1 MNNYP
6 IAFKETMVKKLTG
19 ARAKSATALAE
30 EVGVSQ
36 STLSRWVREYGRLGL
51 GGIMS
56 DKRAGQW
63 SGEER
68 MAAIIEYEKLS
79 EEERGRFLR
88 QKGLHE
94 VEIAGWKQ
102 DFLEAFSAEGKRTRR
117 SDPQQ
122 KRIRELEKELRRK
135 EKALAEAAA
144 LLVLKK
150 KAQAIWGD
158 REDEE

>member
-1 MNNYP
+1 
-6 IAFKETMVKKLTG
+6 
-19 ARAKSATALAE
+19 
-30 EVGVSQ
+30 
-36 STLSRWVREYGRLGL
+36 
-51 GGIMS
+51 MS
-56 DKRAGQW
+56 DRRATEW

-88 QKGLHE
+88 EKGLHE

-102 DFLEAFSAEGKRTRR
+102 AFLESLSAEGKRKRR

-150 KAQAIWGD
+150 KGSSAESVGKTSRDSFPRKEKRLSQKAPAVPE
-158 REDEE
+158 RLLKA